1 MIIEIKER
9 NDDIKSELVRVWGGS
24 VRATHHFLT
33 EDEIMRIKEYVP
45 MAIDGTEHLLAAEQ
59 DGRICAF
66 MGISG
71 DELEMLFVSPD
82 ERGKGLGKVLL
93 QNGIDEYGVRILTV
107 NEQNP
112 QATGFYEHM
121 GFETVR
127 RSDIDGQGGPY
138 PILYMELRHK

>member
-9 NDDIKSELVRVWGGS
+9 NDDIKSELVRVWEGS

-33 EDEIMRIKEYVP
+33 EDEIMRIKENVP

-93 QNGIDEYGVRILTV
+93 QKGIDEYGVRTLTV

-121 GFETVR
+121 GFVTVR
-127 RSDIDGQGGPY
+127 RSDTDGQGGTY
-138 PILYMELRHK
+138 PILYMELRQ

>member
-1 MIIEIKER
+1 MWE
-9 NDDIKSELVRVWGGS
+9 GS

-82 ERGKGLGKVLL
+82 ERGKGLGKALH
-93 QNGIDEYGVRILTV
+93 QKSIDEYGVRILTV

-112 QATGFYEHM
+112 QATDFYEHK
-121 GFETVR
+121 GFVTVR
-127 RSDIDGQGGPY
+127 RSDTDGQGVIYGA
-138 PILYMELRHK
+138 

>member
-1 MIIEIKER
+1 MIIDIKER
-9 NDDIKSELVRVWGGS
+9 NDDIKSELVRVWEGS

-71 DELEMLFVSPD
+71 DELEMLFVSHD
-82 ERGKGLGKVLL
+82 KRGKGLGKVLL
-93 QNGIDEYGVRILTV
+93 QKGIDEYGVRTLTV

-112 QATGFYEHM
+112 QAKGFYEHM
-121 GFETVR
+121 GFHVNKRTGLDE
-127 RSDIDGQGGPY
+127 QGNPY
-138 PILYMELRHK
+138 PLLY

>member
-1 MIIEIKER
+1 MWE
-9 NDDIKSELVRVWGGS
+9 GS

-93 QNGIDEYGVRILTV
+93 QNGIDEYGVRTLTGIGQNEAGEGTV

-112 QATGFYEHM
+112 QATGFYEHK
-121 GFETVR
+121 GFVTVR
-127 RSDIDGQGGPY
+127 RSDTDGQGGTY

>member
-9 NDDIKSELVRVWGGS
+9 NDDIKSELVRVWEGS

-82 ERGKGLGKVLL
+82 EWGKGLGKGLGKVLL
-93 QNGIDEYGVRILTV
+93 QKGIDEYGVRTLTV

-112 QATGFYEHM
+112 QVTGFYEHK
-121 GFETVR
+121 GFVTVR
-127 RSDIDGQGGPY
+127 RSDTDGQGVIYGA
-138 PILYMELRHK
+138 